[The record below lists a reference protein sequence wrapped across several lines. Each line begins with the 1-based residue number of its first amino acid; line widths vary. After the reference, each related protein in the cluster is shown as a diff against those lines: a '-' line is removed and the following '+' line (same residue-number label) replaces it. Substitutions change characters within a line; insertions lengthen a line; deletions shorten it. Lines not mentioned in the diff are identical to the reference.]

1 MKTFTKPFR
10 GVRAGDIYPT
20 DFAAGDECPPELE
33 AGAHAVGALAEGNGE
48 GSRVLSEKETLIAQL
63 EAAGIKFDKR
73 WNVEKL
79 TAALGVLE
87 QEPKNGEAKE

>member
-10 GVRAGDIYPT
+10 GVRAGEIYPT
-20 DFAAGDECPPELE
+20 DFEVGDVCPPELE
-33 AGAHAVGALAEGNGE
+33 AGALASGALAEGKGE
-48 GSRVLSEKETLIAQL
+48 GGKDPDEKEALFAQL

-79 TAALGVLE
+79 TAALAEG
-87 QEPKNGEAKE
+87 KKG